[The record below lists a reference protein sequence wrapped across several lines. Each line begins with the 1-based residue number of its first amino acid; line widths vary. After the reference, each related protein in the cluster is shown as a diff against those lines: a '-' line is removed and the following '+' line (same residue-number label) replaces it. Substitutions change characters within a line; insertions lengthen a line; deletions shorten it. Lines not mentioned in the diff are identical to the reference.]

1 MIKRIFV
8 VFGITLL
15 LVSCTSRE
23 KMAYFQNID
32 KLKISEQTNNYNPKL
47 QPDDLL
53 TIIVSAQVAE
63 AALPFNLNTVSV
75 NSGNNEVAN
84 GQIKYQPY
92 LIDSKG
98 FIEFPVLGSIK
109 IGGLS
114 REDALKKITGMLKKY
129 ISDPVVN
136 LRILN
141 FKVSVMGEVAKP
153 GSFNLQT
160 ERITLPEAL
169 SLAGDMTIYG
179 KRTNVLLIRE
189 IDGKRT
195 SNYID
200 LTKADFI
207 NSEFYYLSQNDLIVV
222 ETNKTKMNSSTV
234 GPNTTVMVSA
244 LSLLITVIALLR
256 K

>member
-1 MIKRIFV
+1 MTKRIFV
-8 VFGITLL
+8 IIALTV
-15 LVSCTSRE
+15 LVASCASRE
-23 KMAYFQNID
+23 KMAYFQNIAS
-32 KLKISEQTNNYNPKL
+32 LNLSEKGTNYNPKL

-63 AALPFNLNTVSV
+63 AALPFNLSTISV
-75 NSGNNEVAN
+75 NSGANEVAS

-114 REDALKKITGMLKKY
+114 REDALKKITTMLKKY
-129 ISDPVVN
+129 ITDPIVN

-141 FKVSVMGEVAKP
+141 FKISVMGEVTKP
-153 GSFNLQT
+153 GTYTIQS

-179 KRTNVLLIRE
+179 KRNNVLLIRE

-195 SNYID
+195 SNYLD
-200 LTKADFI
+200 LTKADFL
-207 NSEFYYLSQNDLIVV
+207 NSEFYYLSQNDLIVI
-222 ETNKTKMNSSTV
+222 ETNKTKMNSSAV
-234 GPNTTVMVSA
+234 GPNTTVIVSA
-244 LSLLITVIALLR
+244 LSLLITVIALL
-256 K
+256 KK